1 LEVVL
6 FPFLVMFTPRE
17 RQGLLEMR
25 CAMPTPDA
33 QRILPGLDA
42 KCDGKTP

>member
-1 LEVVL
+1 LEVGW

-25 CAMPTPDA
+25 CAMLTPVA

-42 KCDGKTP
+42 KSDGKKP